1 MTRRVKTV
9 HEKLKHWLIELGD
22 ENGYEAYSG
31 DSEPVDVRVKR
42 KHIEYRP
49 DVVWNYK
56 GRLYIIEL
64 AFSEDWRAIVG
75 EFLLVSLIKNCREFF
90 MVTIGDPDF
99 TGDIFKIVE
108 RKLNFHRW
116 ISYTFEEVDLNS
128 IRDMKKEIE
137 SHLEEKRWI

>member
-31 DSEPVDVRVKR
+31 DSEPIDVRVER
-42 KHIEYRP
+42 KHVEYRP

-99 TGDIFKIVE
+99 TGDLFKIVD
-108 RKLNFHRW
+108 RKLKFHRW
-116 ISYTFEEVDLNS
+116 ISYT
-128 IRDMKKEIE
+128 
-137 SHLEEKRWI
+137 